1 MYYKT
6 LSVLLLSATA
16 MAAPEENNY
25 SSVMEELNSVYGYHH
40 TSPGVYTYGVYMLTE
55 PPRSASNPDV
65 QSFVS
70 ATNFPTS
77 YENIPD
83 IPSSVAQVI
92 ATAVPTTFVQEL
104 MTDADAR
111 SSLVENA
118 ASGKYPDW
126 YSSIPSDV
134 QGFISSYAT
143 SVEAEVTSV
152 STSTSTSS
160 STETGSSSGSGS
172 GAAAESTGAQS
183 STSDSGAP
191 VQTGIM
197 GASLA
202 GAAGVL
208 GLAFAL

>member
-1 MYYKT
+1 
-6 LSVLLLSATA
+6 
-16 MAAPEENNY
+16 
-25 SSVMEELNSVYGYHH
+25 
-40 TSPGVYTYGVYMLTE
+40 MLTE
-55 PPRSASNPDV
+55 SPRSASNPDV

-77 YENIPD
+77 YVENVPE

-92 ATAVPTTFVQEL
+92 ATAVPTTFAQEL
-104 MTDADAR
+104 MTDAAAR

-134 QGFISSYAT
+134 QSFISSYAT
-143 SVEAEVTSV
+143 SVEAEATSV

-160 STETGSSSGSGS
+160 STETGSSSSSGS
-172 GAAAESTGAQS
+172 AAESTGAQS